1 MKVCINCFKDEDL
14 IGFIKTNVSSMGIC
28 DYCNNPDPVQLVEIE
43 EILDFFI
50 EFLNIFEKNDEGQ
63 PINDLIYSDWNL
75 FSDAVKDTTLLED
88 IISFSTDLHIDLN
101 LNYSYTKEIIECVD
115 NWHILKDTL
124 FKHRRFITD
133 LDELEEL
140 EWNRLLSRK
149 ILLDSTRTF
158 YRARINESADQDPY
172 PLDQMKCPPRKI
184 ASAGRANPQGIPY
197 LYLSTSPTTTLYETR
212 SSYLDE
218 LSIGEFIA
226 KNNQSIVLVD
236 FTEEQSLYEHI
247 GQIEDFVK
255 STLLKQ
261 LISSDLSK
269 PIRRYDSNLDYIP
282 TQFIC
287 EYIRYIIEADGILFE
302 SSLHSGGK
310 NLVIFDQNNFD
321 CVNVYKQQI
330 TNIQIRSQNI

>member
-14 IGFIKTNVSSMGIC
+14 KGFISTNALETGEC
-28 DYCNNPDPVQLVEIE
+28 DYCKSEVPEALVEIE

-50 EFLNIFEKNDEGQ
+50 EFLCVFEENEDGE
-63 PINDLIYSDWNL
+63 LISEIIYNNWNL
-75 FSDAVKDTTLLED
+75 FSDKVKETALLED
-88 IISFSTDLHIDLN
+88 IILFSPDLNIDLN
-101 LNYSYTKEIIECVD
+101 LKYSYNEEIIECVD
-115 NWHILKDTL
+115 YWHILKDSL
-124 FKHRRFITD
+124 IQHRRFITD
-133 LDELEEL
+133 LELLEEF
-140 EWNRLLSRK
+140 EWNRLLDRI
-149 ILLDSTRTF
+149 ILLDNTKIF

-172 PLDQMKCPPRKI
+172 PIDKMKCPPQKI

-197 LYLSTSPTTTLYETR
+197 LYLSTDSATTFYETR

-218 LSIGEFIA
+218 LSIGKFKTTNDEP
-226 KNNQSIVLVD
+226 IVLVD
-236 FTEEQSLYEHI
+236 FTEEQSLYEHV

-255 STLLKQ
+255 STLLKR

-302 SSLHSGGK
+302 SSLHTGGK
-310 NLVIFDQNNFD
+310 NLVIFDQNKFECID
-321 CVNVYKQQI
+321 VYKQQV
-330 TNIQIRSQNI
+330 TNIQIQSKDI